1 MRRRIVVVGATGRTG
16 RLVAE
21 ELAGRPHVLLIA
33 RRADALATLGRTTD
47 LPVRCADLDGLGGV
61 LVPGD
66 IVLSC
71 VGPHD
76 VVGDRVVDAAVH
88 VGATYMDVTGE
99 PAFLAR
105 LHADHGPRAASSGA
119 SLLPAVGYEYLPG
132 LLLSELA
139 LDAAGPAARR
149 VEVAYLVDG
158 GLDAGSA
165 TARRSLV
172 RALTRPTTT
181 FRRGAHHAETVAAR
195 RGEFRAGGQLHTTV
209 SLGGLEVWA
218 LPTRHPD
225 LDRVD
230 VHTGWFGAAAPLLQ
244 LGTLLSSPARM
255 LGVDRLMD
263 GAVAILGDGD
273 DEGLSTGT
281 SRFVVRVR
289 DEGGGVLAR
298 EEAVAGNAIVLAAR
312 LAAATADALAERP
325 LGDVPTGATDPVA
338 ALGLQAVG
346 RLAEWAGLVRL

>member
-1 MRRRIVVVGATGRTG
+1 M
-16 RLVAE
+16 VAD
-21 ELAGRPHVLLIA
+21 ELAGRRHVLLVS
-33 RRADALATLGRTTD
+33 RRPGALSSVGESTD

-66 IVLSC
+66 VVLSC

-76 VVGDRVVDAAVH
+76 VVGDRVVDATVRA
-88 VGATYMDVTGE
+88 GATYLDVTGE
-99 PAFLAR
+99 PAFLSR
-105 LHADHGPRAASSGA
+105 LHADHGPRAAAAGT

-132 LLLSELA
+132 LLLAELA
-139 LDAAGPAARR
+139 LRAAGTDARR

-181 FRRGAHHAETVAAR
+181 FRRGAHREESVAAR

-218 LPTRHPD
+218 LPTRYPE

-230 VHTGWFGAAAPLLQ
+230 VHTGWFGAAAPMLQ
-244 LGTLLSSPARM
+244 LGTLLAAPARM
-255 LGVDRLMD
+255 FGIDRMMD
-263 GAVAILGDGD
+263 GAVAALGDGD
-273 DEGLSTGT
+273 VEGLSTGT

-289 DEGGGVLAR
+289 DGHGELLAR

-312 LAAATADALAERP
+312 LAAATADALADRP
-325 LGDVPTGATDPVA
+325 LADLPTGATDPVA
-338 ALGLQAVG
+338 ALGLPEVS